1 MPAPDDSID
10 GLPASDDSP
19 IEELQAL
26 LEASGEEIAKL
37 FGPALTIFAGASA
50 GTKDEKQK
58 FAELERIIVGQ

>member
-1 MPAPDDSID
+1 MTTPDPATDEHQE
-10 GLPASDDSP
+10 SP

-26 LEASGEEIAKL
+26 IEGSGEEVARL

-58 FAELERIIVGQ
+58 LAELERIIVGR